1 MRIKSI
7 TDIITNSSSEC
18 YQIKNSGISEGKFQ
32 EMWNEE
38 LVKRGV
44 FDESGNYLDEF
55 CKDNL
60 EHTLRGLIYSEDGYL
75 YLDFP
80 SMCNID
86 FSIREVLEGWFGVEN
101 VEYVP

>member
-1 MRIKSI
+1 MKIKSI

-18 YQIKNSGISEGKFQ
+18 YQIKNSEISEGKFQ
-32 EMWNEE
+32 EMWDEE

-44 FDESGNYLDEF
+44 FDESGNCLVES
-55 CKDNL
+55 CKGHFEN
-60 EHTLRGLIYSEDGYL
+60 TLRGLIYSEDGYL

-80 SMCNID
+80 SMCNLD
-86 FSIREVLEGWFGVEN
+86 FSIREVLGGWFGVEN